1 MKNRRKKVIFTY
13 IGISVLAIITPITI
27 VCGASYHANK
37 IANSKRINTTINRVQ
52 KVPNFV
58 NANLFQNTDYDT
70 SKITIGKSNTWGSIE
85 NSASSA
91 FKSFLNQLNLNLSNS
106 NLIPQNIDWTS
117 STLQQNTN
125 INGALSVWIQSYCS
139 SGANSGW
146 QSYNNINCSK
156 GNISNS
162 GIYNFQNNKLT
173 YQLNNFYWW
182 DGSTP
187 WWFSSAAFF
196 PSNYAPL
203 NLKGKMWFSGISPFG
218 NINFTSNNSISIFP
232 APIAAWIQGMNI
244 YQSWPHDSIK
254 NKEFKF
260 GTNST
265 WTITLPFNMQKIQ
278 SNIQNAISN
287 ISLSYY
293 EFKPQW
299 KTGLVNQIN
308 QRINGC
314 IPSYMSNCF
323 VSSSNVTTYGAT
335 GGQINTTVTYID
347 GQGKSIPWH
356 FTTTVTMPAQP
367 SDESAYNLFKKEF
380 SQPITLF
387 SNTSNVWDSNKYWN
401 SSTVP
406 VDISSKPKTSSY
418 IKTNNNI
425 YYNGNLSTNNS
436 TWCTN
441 KAVLVNY
448 INMIFE
454 LVENEIK
461 SKANT
466 PNPDPFS
473 NNPISLSYSFITTQN
488 ETHEIQTKLTF
499 KNNDFNNVSNINS
512 NYKNSPWIFDTA
524 VSLSLTTFYYSGSI
538 LNRINIQALPMPVAG
553 SFQLEPDNG
562 YLIKG
567 SNQT

>member
-1 MKNRRKKVIFTY
+1 MKNRTKKLFFTY
-13 IGISVLAIITPITI
+13 IGVIVLAIITPITI
-27 VCGASYHANK
+27 VCGTSYHTNK
-37 IANSKRINTTINRVQ
+37 IANSKQRTRTISRVS

-58 NANLFQNTDYDT
+58 NASLYQNTNYGT
-70 SKITIGKSNTWGSIE
+70 TKITIPGCSGST
-85 NSASSA
+85 ASSNITVSNSVNVPSSA
-91 FKSFLNQLNLNLSNS
+91 ISSFLNQLEINVYTFNNQIPLMNFSCKLSVTGTLRVNVQSYSSLVSGSPTLLNSFNFNNNLNYTATNFSYSNFGPAGQACTYNNAPLEVSGNMNFNGINS
-106 NLIPQNIDWTS
+106 NGNLEFNLTGVELPMPC
-117 STLQQNTN
+117 
-125 INGALSVWIQSYCS
+125 VY
-139 SGANSGW
+139 SG
-146 QSYNNINCSK
+146 K
-156 GNISNS
+156 
-162 GIYNFQNNKLT
+162 
-173 YQLNNFYWW
+173 
-182 DGSTP
+182 
-187 WWFSSAAFF
+187 
-196 PSNYAPL
+196 
-203 NLKGKMWFSGISPFG
+203 
-218 NINFTSNNSISIFP
+218 
-232 APIAAWIQGMNI
+232 
-244 YQSWPHDSIK
+244 SWPYNQFQDPSVTYS
-254 NKEFKF
+254 
-260 GTNST
+260 TNGN
-265 WTITLPFNMQKIQ
+265 WILTLPFNMNTIYN
-278 SNIQNAISN
+278 NIQNAISN

-293 EFKPQW
+293 EFKQQW
-299 KTGLVNQIN
+299 KTGLINQIN
-308 QRINGC
+308 QKINGC

-323 VSSSNVTTYGAT
+323 VSSSTVTTYGAT
-335 GGQINTTVTYID
+335 GGQINTTVRYID
-347 GQGKSIPWH
+347 GEGKSIPWH

-367 SDESAYNLFKKEF
+367 SDESAYNLFDNAF

-425 YYNGNLSTNNS
+425 YYNGNLSTSNS

-441 KAVLVNY
+441 KAILVNY
-448 INMIFE
+448 INMIFS

-466 PNPDPFS
+466 ANPDPFS

-499 KNNDFNNVSNINS
+499 NNNNFNNVSNINS
-512 NYKNSPWIFDTA
+512 NYKNSPWIFNTP